1 MDSVR
6 GQPAPDG
13 RVARYPLIVLAWFVS
28 SLLVFQAPGGAPV
41 DGPPQTQPPAAPAPV
56 DPATASFTTAVGL
69 LLVPVKPDKAPDY
82 EAAIA
87 ALQAALSATADPAR
101 HALAQGWRVYKAS
114 EPDAKGNVLYVH
126 AVLPTVP
133 GADYR
138 PSLLMDELLQDAP
151 AEMLAKYKDAL
162 AGAPMRLSLTE
173 LANMGMAPV
182 KK

>member
-1 MDSVR
+1 M
-6 GQPAPDG
+6 
-13 RVARYPLIVLAWFVS
+13 LAWLVS
-28 SLLVFQAPGGAPV
+28 SLLVFQAPGGAIPDV
-41 DGPPQTQPPAAPAPV
+41 PPPQQPPAPAPV

-87 ALQAALSATADPAR
+87 ALQAALSVATDPAR
-101 HALAQGWRVYKAS
+101 RPLAQGWRVFKAS

-126 AVLPTVP
+126 ALLPTVP

-138 PSLLMDELLQDAP
+138 PSLLIDELLQDAP
-151 AEMLAKYKDAL
+151 AEMLAKYKEAL

-173 LANMGMAPV
+173 LANMGVAPV

>member
-1 MDSVR
+1 M
-6 GQPAPDG
+6 
-13 RVARYPLIVLAWFVS
+13 LAWLVS
-28 SLLVFQAPGGAPV
+28 SLLVFQAPGGAPA
-41 DGPPQTQPPAAPAPV
+41 DGPPQPQPPAAPAAPV

-69 LLVPVKPDKAPDY
+69 LLVPVRPDKAPDY

-101 HALAQGWRVYKAS
+101 RSLAQGWRVYRAS
-114 EPDAKGNVLYVH
+114 EPDSNGNVLYVH

-138 PSLLMDELLQDAP
+138 PSLLIDELLQDAP
-151 AEMLAKYKDAL
+151 ADMLAKYKEAL

-173 LANMGMAPV
+173 LANMAVAPV